1 MSETR
6 PPIAAPA
13 RPDDQARYGGPGGPW
28 DVPVL
33 DEALSAPLA
42 SAPAGRAL
50 VVDGPERLDG
60 VALEAAVAAVAGGL
74 VARGV
79 ASGDVIAWQLPNG
92 AAAVVL
98 FRACWRVGAI
108 AVPLHHRAGPPEVA
122 GLVERVEP
130 ALVVVGPD
138 HAAPD
143 VGATPVCSLVG
154 STALA
159 LRAALDGPPH
169 AADASGAAPG
179 DVAVVLFTS
188 GSTGRPKGVLH
199 THRALVHKAR
209 TMAGVHGLGTD
220 DVVLVPTPLA
230 HVSGLLNGVLVPG
243 VVPFGAVLVDRWDAA
258 RGLAAIEAEGVS
270 FMVGPPTFFVGLLD
284 ALGAAP
290 ERARSLRLV
299 SCGGAGVSE
308 AFAREAAAGL
318 GCVVKRTYGST
329 EAPTVTTS
337 TPSDPP
343 EAGWSTEGRPVGA
356 AEVRISTGGE
366 VQVRGPEVLAGY
378 LDPEDDEGVL
388 LDGGWFRTG
397 DRGMLDPTGRLVV
410 TGRLRDLIIRGGENV
425 EPIEVEALLEAH
437 PAVRTAVVVGVADR
451 RLGERVAA
459 AVEADGP
466 FSAEDC
472 RSWFTEQG
480 VARHKVP
487 EVLAVVDHLP
497 LLPAGKPDR
506 AAVRALFER

>member
-1 MSETR
+1 MSD
-6 PPIAAPA
+6 PPLRIAAPA
-13 RPDDQARYGGPGGPW
+13 RPEAEARYGGPGGPW

-60 VALEAAVAAVAGGL
+60 AALDEAVAAVAGGL
-74 VARGV
+74 AARGV
-79 ASGDVIAWQLPNG
+79 GPGDVVAWQLPNG

-108 AVPLHHRAGPPEVA
+108 AVPLHHRAGAPEVA
-122 GLVERVEP
+122 GLVARVEP
-130 ALVVVGPD
+130 ALVVVGPGYEV
-138 HAAPD
+138 PE

-154 STALA
+154 TTALA

-169 AADASGAAPG
+169 ATGSSDAAPG
-179 DVAVVLFTS
+179 DVALVLFTS

-199 THRALVHKAR
+199 THRALVGKAR
-209 TMAGVHGLGTD
+209 TMVDVHGLGAD
-220 DVVLVPTPLA
+220 DVTLVPAPLA

-243 VVPFGAVLVDRWDAA
+243 VVPFGAVLVDRWDPA
-258 RGLAAIEAEGVS
+258 RALATIESEGVS

-284 ALGAAP
+284 ALGGAP
-290 ERARSLRLV
+290 ERVRSLRLV

-343 EAGWSTEGRPVGA
+343 EAGWTTEGRPVGA
-356 AEVRISTGGE
+356 AEVRIAAGGE

-378 LDPEDDEGVL
+378 LDPDDEDGVL

-397 DRGMLDPTGRLVV
+397 DRGLVDPTGRLVV

-425 EPIEVEALLEAH
+425 EPAEVEALLEAH
-437 PAVRTAVVVGVADR
+437 PTVRAAVVVGVADR

-459 AVEADGP
+459 AVEVDGA

-472 RSWFTEQG
+472 HAWFAEQG
-480 VARHKVP
+480 AARHKVP
-487 EVLAVVDHLP
+487 EVVAVVDRLP

-506 AAVRALFER
+506 AAVRALFDR